1 LGYVHIGTSYGNPKI
16 YSEGYYYR
24 SGVGSKFGEA
34 FRLND
39 PILRSKD
46 NILTIINLKENEVA
60 IVVNETIT
68 QVCFGPAKYVFI
80 EPWSQAGAV
89 VDLMSL
95 NGSKYEFT
103 HNGSIR
109 AMAFHV
115 PKGNIALVEIKNEKD
130 NIRIFDAGHHVIS
143 DGGARFIGYID
154 IRNSEA
160 TKSIEARIKG
170 GIKITWPITLTLEIC
185 EPIAFYTSKRKS
197 PLDVIDDALVQMVS
211 KFSVNYELKD
221 IWGFNQNLSKENSI
235 YEILSSYIFNDEALH
250 KLSNKHGVKINHIV
264 IGTFILDRNAEKIM
278 IEAAEKEMNIEND
291 LKQNELKI
299 KTEHAKH
306 LIEQKQ
312 RELNLIKL
320 TDESRAKHELEQKQR
335 EIDKVKIEE
344 ETNLALYREQKNRD
358 IERCKIEQDNLNRML
373 STKNEAL
380 LKEEAA
386 KRQMELDRMVEN
398 EKAARLLIQA
408 KAEAEA
414 LLIKNEAN
422 KKVQDMMG
430 KDYIQKKEL
439 LEIQMEAMKKTFG
452 NTQKM
457 MIDPRLGAKQ
467 TMGFFEV

>member
-1 LGYVHIGTSYGNPKI
+1 
-16 YSEGYYYR
+16 
-24 SGVGSKFGEA
+24 
-34 FRLND
+34 
-39 PILRSKD
+39 
-46 NILTIINLKENEVA
+46 
-60 IVVNETIT
+60 
-68 QVCFGPAKYVFI
+68 
-80 EPWSQAGAV
+80 
-89 VDLMSL
+89 
-95 NGSKYEFT
+95 
-103 HNGSIR
+103 
-109 AMAFHV
+109 
-115 PKGNIALVEIKNEKD
+115 
-130 NIRIFDAGHHVIS
+130 
-143 DGGARFIGYID
+143 
-154 IRNSEA
+154 
-160 TKSIEARIKG
+160 
-170 GIKITWPITLTLEIC
+170 
-185 EPIAFYTSKRKS
+185 
-197 PLDVIDDALVQMVS
+197 
-211 KFSVNYELKD
+211 
-221 IWGFNQNLSKENSI
+221 
-235 YEILSSYIFNDEALH
+235 
-250 KLSNKHGVKINHIV
+250 
-264 IGTFILDRNAEKIM
+264 
-278 IEAAEKEMNIEND
+278 
-291 LKQNELKI
+291 
-299 KTEHAKH
+299 

-398 EKAARLLIQA
+398 EKA
-408 KAEAEA
+408 
-414 LLIKNEAN
+414 EAN